1 MAILISSNRQL
12 PHTHVLLNSDSASFK
27 TLISRPCKN
36 VSGVLR
42 VGFPCLYA
50 RHERPRHEAVNHR
63 LIARGRAAHSAP
75 GRSDKSTST
84 RAPPQSDIRAV
95 TRSIIQQSAITK
107 PFLGFAAS
115 STLVFLISS
124 ASVLTSCRKLRLKT
138 AWLFRSPYGRPNR
151 PRALRDEEAHWE
163 SI

>member
-1 MAILISSNRQL
+1 MQGCIW
-12 PHTHVLLNSDSASFK
+12 HVTCWVENCSPVFVRK
-27 TLISRPCKN
+27 
-36 VSGVLR
+36 
-42 VGFPCLYA
+42 A
-50 RHERPRHEAVNHR
+50 RRPRHEAVNHR
-63 LIARGRAAHSAP
+63 LISRRRAAHSAP

-124 ASVLTSCRKLRLKT
+124 ASVLTSCRKLKLKT
-138 AWLFRSPYGRPNR
+138 ARLPRSPHGRPNR

-163 SI
+163 GIYMNLGDALSIQAKSG